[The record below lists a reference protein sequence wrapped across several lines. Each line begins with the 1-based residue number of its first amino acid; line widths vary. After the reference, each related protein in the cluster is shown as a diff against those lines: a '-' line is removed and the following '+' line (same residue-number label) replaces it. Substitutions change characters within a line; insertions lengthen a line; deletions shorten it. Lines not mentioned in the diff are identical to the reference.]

1 MELPEELL
9 EVQRRIRVL
18 RDRVLV
24 RPLQFEHPVLA
35 TVGVDIQKGVVIGV
49 GYGRRSRRK
58 TPFHQKMDGFG
69 NGTDKTLWFEDGE
82 ETGKIL
88 PMQVKPGDI
97 VEFSFRNYEIVDF
110 EKIYDAGADTSVG
123 PWRRQSF
130 PGIGDLVFVWQS
142 AIISIDPD
150 ESLSDAMLW
159 QQSAGYDR
167 KGNFM
172 SGAES
177 WNRG

>member
-9 EVQRRIRVL
+9 EVQRRVHVM

-24 RPLQFEHPVLA
+24 RPLTYEHPVLA
-35 TVGVDIQKGVVIGV
+35 TVGVDIQKGLVIAV
-49 GYGRRSRRK
+49 GYGRRKRRK
-58 TPFHQKMDGFG
+58 TPFYQKMDGFG
-69 NGTDKTLWFEDGE
+69 TGTDKTLWFEDGE

-88 PMQVKPGDI
+88 PMQVKPGDV
-97 VEFSFRNYEIVDF
+97 VEFSWRNYTVVDF
-110 EKIYDAGADTSVG
+110 DRIWDHGANCSRG
-123 PWRRQSF
+123 PWREQAF

-142 AIISIDPD
+142 AIMSIDPD

-177 WNRG
+177 WHHG